1 MSVFSSINP
10 ATGRPIQDY
19 PLMTTEQVDAKILAA
34 RVTFDTWKTW
44 PFAQR
49 GACFK
54 KIAAELRQSAD
65 RLAWLAAEEMGKPL
79 KQGLSEIEK
88 CAWGCEYFATHAAEL
103 LKPEPVATDAA
114 ESYVA
119 FQPMGLIFGI
129 MPWNF
134 PLWQIFRFAAP
145 IMMAGNAVI
154 IKHAPNT
161 TGCALAVGEIFQNA
175 GLPEGAFGV
184 LVIDHDQAARVIKD
198 PAVAAVS
205 VTGSA
210 RAGRAVAG
218 AAAEVLKKCVLEMGG
233 SDPYVVL
240 EDADLDEAAAAAVAS
255 RMANAGQVCIAAK
268 RIIAVDAV
276 RDGLV
281 RRVIAKLNAY
291 VMGDPLDPKTTLG
304 PLAREDLR
312 AEVHRQVISSVQQ
325 GARLILGGAL
335 PSGTGA
341 YYPPTLLTEVKPG
354 MPAFDEEVFG
364 PVAAVVSARD
374 EGEAIR
380 LANQSRYGLGAVVF
394 TRDTVR
400 GERIAAERLEA
411 GSCFVNSLVKSDP
424 RLPFGGIKGS
434 GYGRELGALGC
445 REFTNAKTVWVK

>member
-1 MSVFSSINP
+1 MEKISSINP
-10 ATGRPIQDY
+10 ASGKLIQSY
-19 PLMTTEQVDAKILAA
+19 NLMTAPAVDAVLARA
-34 RVTFDTWKTW
+34 RMTFDGWRTWDF
-44 PFAQR
+44 PRR
-49 GACFK
+49 GKCLKNVA
-54 KIAAELRQSAD
+54 IALRVQAD
-65 RLAWLAAEEMGKPL
+65 RLARRAAAEMGKPI
-79 KQGLSEIEK
+79 KQGLAEVEK
-88 CAWGCEYFATHAAEL
+88 CAWGCEYFAENAAAL
-103 LKPEPVATDAA
+103 LKPEPITTEASK
-114 ESYVA
+114 SYVA
-119 FQPMGLIFGI
+119 FQPMGVIFGI

-134 PLWQIFRFAAP
+134 PFWQIFRFAAST
-145 IMMAGNAVI
+145 MMAGNTVV

-161 TGCALAVGEIFQNA
+161 TGCALAVGEIFKNA

-184 LVIDHDQAARVIKD
+184 LVIDHAQAAAVIKD
-198 PAVAAVS
+198 PNIAAVS

-218 AAAEVLKKCVLEMGG
+218 AAAEVLKKSVLEMGG

-276 RDGLV
+276 RNELV

-312 AEVHRQVISSVQQ
+312 AEVHRQVIASIQQ
-325 GARLILGGAL
+325 GARLILGGVL
-335 PSGTGA
+335 PSGAGA

-364 PVAAVVSARD
+364 PVAAIVPAADEEEAVS
-374 EGEAIR
+374 
-380 LANQSRYGLGAVVF
+380 LANRSQYGLGAVVF
-394 TRDTVR
+394 TRDTAR
-400 GERIAAERLEA
+400 GERIAAEKFEA
-411 GSCFVNSLVKSDP
+411 GSCFVNSPVKSDP

>member
-1 MSVFSSINP
+1 MNPLSVNP
-10 ATGRPIQDY
+10 ATGQLIQEY
-19 PLMTTEQVDAKILAA
+19 PLMTVAQIEEMIAGAHAA
-34 RVTFDTWKTW
+34 FETWRTW
-44 PFAQR
+44 DFSRR
-49 GACFK
+49 GSCCK

-65 RLAWLAAEEMGKPL
+65 RLARLAAQEMGKPV

-88 CAWGCEYFATHAAEL
+88 CAWGCEYFAEHAAAF
-103 LKPEPVATDAA
+103 LKPEPIATEARK
-114 ESYVA
+114 SYVA
-119 FQPMGLIFGI
+119 FQPMGVIFGI

-134 PLWQIFRFAAP
+134 PFWQIFRFAAP
-145 IMMAGNAVI
+145 TMMAGNTVV

-161 TGCALAVGEIFQNA
+161 TGCALAIEEIVRQA
-175 GLPEGAFGV
+175 GVPPGAFRV
-184 LVIDHDQAARVIKD
+184 LVIDHDQAAHVIKD
-198 PAVAAVS
+198 PNIAAVT

-218 AAAEVLKKCVLEMGG
+218 AAAEVLKKSVLEMGG

-240 EDADLDEAAAAAVAS
+240 EDADLDEAVAAAVAS

-268 RIIAVDAV
+268 RIIAVDTV
-276 RDGLV
+276 RNELV
-281 RRVIAKLNAY
+281 KRVAASLSTYA
-291 VMGDPLDPKTTLG
+291 MGDPLDPKTTLG
-304 PLAREDLR
+304 PMAREDLR
-312 AEVHRQVISSVQQ
+312 AEVHRQVIASIQQ
-325 GARLILGGAL
+325 GARLILGGVL

-374 EGEAIR
+374 EEEAIT

-394 TRDTVR
+394 TRDAAR
-400 GERIAAERLEA
+400 GEKIAVERFEA
-411 GSCFVNSLVKSDP
+411 GSCFINSLVKSDP

-434 GYGRELGALGC
+434 GYGRELGASGI
-445 REFTNAKTVWVK
+445 REFTNVKTIWVK